1 MKFLFV
7 YVVFI
12 CNFGQLIYLFN
23 LKFNKMKKVLVI
35 LAAAGLLIAMS
46 SCTKKCTCKTYA
58 DGEVIMEDEV
68 LVGGNTGYKNCA
80 DPELNNAE
88 PIDGKLWGLK
98 CE

>member
-1 MKFLFV
+1 
-7 YVVFI
+7 
-12 CNFGQLIYLFN
+12 
-23 LKFNKMKKVLVI
+23 
-35 LAAAGLLIAMS
+35 
-46 SCTKKCTCKTYA
+46 
-58 DGEVIMEDEV
+58 MEDEV